1 MGLLGPFMSFQDL
14 LGPSRSFL
22 VLSCPFMSFL
32 ALSGPSW
39 CFMIL
44 SGPFRSFLDLSD
56 PFWTFQILSGSF
68 RSFLVLSC
76 SQAKTASQNWRW
88 GNCGMGSRQTEQ
100 QTGPLPPSQA
110 YCTNWEILL
119 RKGCIPEC
127 QQWTRDRNL
136 FLFQTFL
143 CQCCGGIDQC

>member
-1 MGLLGPFMSFQDL
+1 MSFQVL

-56 PFWTFQILSGSF
+56 PFWTFQILSGPF